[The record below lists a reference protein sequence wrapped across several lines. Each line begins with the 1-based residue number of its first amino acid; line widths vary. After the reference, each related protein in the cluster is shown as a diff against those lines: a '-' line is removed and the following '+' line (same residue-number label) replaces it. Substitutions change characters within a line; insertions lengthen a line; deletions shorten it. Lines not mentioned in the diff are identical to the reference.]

1 MTRPLGT
8 RNAQFEDRRQALLLK
23 AGARLAVQ
31 NTEPPSFR
39 ELALACGV
47 SVATLRHYFGNR
59 ETLIKELF
67 ALHLDTGRRHLQ
79 NAERPPAARESIESS
94 LREVLERIARG
105 WTSGFLGSL
114 HRIGLSEGLRHSA
127 TAPRLSRRRARAH
140 VAGVGETATS
150 EHRARFDYRVRHT
163 PCRTRARL
171 TLATRSAP
179 STRSWR
185 DALSTTIRAE
195 LDRRAGQYVRARL
208 SQRRR
213 WRLTQD
219 VSRGEPAGYSHEC
232 RATQGADQ
240 PNFGAE
246 FIGHLQNLLREK
258 KSCDGSTRRR
268 Q

>member
-127 TAPRLSRRRARAH
+127 TALDYLVDVLEPTLQALEKRLQASIDHGLIIECDTRHAALALVSPLLLALLHQHDLGGTRCRPLSVPNLIDEQVKMFARAYRKD
-140 VAGVGETATS
+140 VAGG
-150 EHRARFDYRVRHT
+150 
-163 PCRTRARL
+163 
-171 TLATRSAP
+171 
-179 STRSWR
+179 
-185 DALSTTIRAE
+185 
-195 LDRRAGQYVRARL
+195 
-208 SQRRR
+208 
-213 WRLTQD
+213 
-219 VSRGEPAGYSHEC
+219 
-232 RATQGADQ
+232 
-240 PNFGAE
+240 
-246 FIGHLQNLLREK
+246 
-258 KSCDGSTRRR
+258 
-268 Q
+268 